1 MKTEKEKR
9 QDRDWY
15 IKNRKRILEKRKKY
29 YKDKRKII
37 LKKQKKYNKDNYEK
51 ISKRRKKYRQNNSE
65 QRRQYVNMKRRT
77 DLKLNL
83 DNKISSKIRRSL
95 KGKKNYKKW
104 ETLVGYTKVDLI
116 KRLKYTLPQGYTW
129 QDFLDGK
136 LHIDHIIPI
145 SAFNYNTSDNPDFK
159 RCWALTNLRL
169 LTEKEN
175 RIKGNKLEKPFQP
188 ALKILGKI

>member
-1 MKTEKEKR
+1 
-9 QDRDWY
+9 
-15 IKNRKRILEKRKKY
+15 
-29 YKDKRKII
+29 
-37 LKKQKKYNKDNYEK
+37 
-51 ISKRRKKYRQNNSE
+51 
-65 QRRQYVNMKRRT
+65 MKRRT